1 MAEQDKP
8 AEAKPQAKKEPE
20 PAPLGVAGESSDPL
34 VQQLL
39 AEREIVARNGDKAA
53 VDALTEKLAA
63 LGVA

>member
-8 AEAKPQAKKEPE
+8 AEAKPQAKKEPD
-20 PAPLGVAGESSDPL
+20 PPVLGVAGESSDPL

-53 VDALTEKLAA
+53 VAALTEKLAA